1 MVSKDVL
8 EDVIDEWTEEIT
20 NENVIHRDITENIE
34 KTLNYEEVTV
44 IKGVRRSGKTFTL
57 YEMFKKHGGIYINFE
72 DDRLYDFKIEDFEK
86 VMDITKKNNQ
96 NTLYF
101 DEVQEV
107 SGWEKF
113 AHRTHRKIKILVAG
127 SNSRLLS
134 SEFSK
139 SLVGRTKGYSI
150 YPLSYS
156 EFLRFKKLKRS
167 RNSLS
172 EYMRI
177 GGFPRIVLSDD
188 VSLAKEYF
196 ERIIYRDILGREK
209 VMYPEAMKTLARYL
223 LSNIG
228 KEFSYRSLKNI
239 SGIKHENTVK
249 DYIGMLKEAFLIK
262 VINRFHPSL
271 KVQESYG
278 KKTYA
283 IDPSFVHL
291 GTRGSSDSGRIL
303 ENMVFLHLLKK
314 GHDIYFGKNK
324 KEVDFIICE
333 GLKPK
338 KIINVTYEAETK
350 ETKDRELAS
359 ISHFQKEIDVEG
371 EIVTMYPFK
380 VPKDIELL
388 LAHRF
393 LE

>member
-8 EDVIDEWTEEIT
+8 EDVIEEWTEEIAS
-20 NENVIHRDITENIE
+20 ENVIHRDITGEIEN
-34 KTLNYEEVTV
+34 TLNYEEVTV

-57 YEMFKKHGGIYINFE
+57 YELFQKHGGIYINFE
-72 DDRLYDFKIEDFEK
+72 DDRLYDFTIDDFEK

-96 NTLYF
+96 NILYF

-107 SGWEKF
+107 LGWEKF
-113 AHRTHRKIKILVAG
+113 AHRIHRKIKILVTG

-139 SLVGRTKGYSI
+139 SLVGRTKSYSI

-156 EFLRFKKLKRS
+156 EFLRFKKLRRS

-172 EYMRI
+172 DYMKI
-177 GGFPRIVLSDD
+177 GGFPRIVLTDD
-188 VSLAKEYF
+188 MSLANEYF

-239 SGIKHENTVK
+239 CGVKHENTVK
-249 DYIGMLKEAFLIK
+249 DYIGMLKEAFLIQ

-278 KKTYA
+278 KKTYS
-283 IDPSFVHL
+283 IDPSFINL
-291 GTRGSSDSGRIL
+291 GKRGSPDSGRIL
-303 ENMVFLHLLKK
+303 ENMVFLHLLRK
-314 GHDIYFGKNK
+314 GYDIYFGKNK
-324 KEVDFIICE
+324 KEVDFVICE
-333 GLKPK
+333 GLKPQ
-338 KIINVTYEAETK
+338 KILNVTYEAEKK
-350 ETKDRELAS
+350 ETKERELAS
-359 ISHFQKEIDVEG
+359 LLHFQKEIDVEG

-388 LAHRF
+388 LAHRY
-393 LE
+393 L

>member
-8 EDVIDEWTEEIT
+8 EDVIDEWTQEIT
-20 NENVIHRDITENIE
+20 KEKVIHRDITDDIE

-57 YEMFKKHGGIYINFE
+57 YELFQNHGGIYINFE
-72 DDRLYDFKIEDFEK
+72 DERLYDFSVEDFEK
-86 VMDITKKNNQ
+86 VLDITIKNNQ
-96 NTLYF
+96 NILYL

-107 SGWEKF
+107 TGWEKF
-113 AHRTHRKIKILVAG
+113 AHRTHRKTKILVTG

-134 SEFSK
+134 SEYSK
-139 SLVGRTKGYSI
+139 SIVGRTKSYSI
-150 YPLSYS
+150 YPLSFT

-172 EYMRI
+172 EYMKI
-177 GGFPRIVLSDD
+177 GGFPRIVLTGDLA
-188 VSLAKEYF
+188 LAKEYF
-196 ERIIYRDILGREK
+196 DRIIYRDILGREK
-209 VMYPEAMKTLARYL
+209 IMHPEAMRTLALYL

-228 KEFSYRSLKNI
+228 KEFSYRSLKTVT
-239 SGIKHENTVK
+239 GLKHENTVK
-249 DYIGMLKEAFLIK
+249 DYIGMLKEAFLIQ
-262 VINRFHPSL
+262 VINRYHPSL

-283 IDPSFVHL
+283 IDPSFAHL
-291 GTRGSSDSGRIL
+291 GKRASPDRGRML
-303 ENMVFLHLLKK
+303 ENMVFLHLQRK

-324 KEVDFIICE
+324 KEVDFIICK
-333 GLKPK
+333 GLKPQ
-338 KIINVTYEAETK
+338 KITNVTYEADTK
-350 ETKDRELAS
+350 ETKERELAS
-359 ISHFQKEIDVEG
+359 LSHFQKEIGVET
-371 EIVTMYPFK
+371 EIVTMYPFN
-380 VPKDIELL
+380 VPKGIELR

>member
-8 EDVIDEWTEEIT
+8 EDVIDEWAEEIT
-20 NENVIHRDITENIE
+20 NENVIHRDITDKIE
-34 KTLNYEEVTV
+34 KTLNYEEVTI

-57 YEMFKKHGGIYINFE
+57 FELFQKHGGVYINFE
-72 DDRLYDFKIEDFEK
+72 DERLYDFSIEDFEK
-86 VMDITKKNNQ
+86 IMDITKKNNQ
-96 NTLYF
+96 KTLYL

-113 AHRTHRKIKILVAG
+113 AHRTHRKIKILVTG
-127 SNSRLLS
+127 SNSKLPS

-139 SLVGRTKGYSI
+139 SLVGRTKSYSI
-150 YPLSYS
+150 YPLSYP
-156 EFLRFKKLKRS
+156 EFLRFKKMKRN

-172 EYMRI
+172 DYMKT
-177 GGFPRIVLSDD
+177 GGFPRIVLTSDM
-188 VSLAKEYF
+188 SLANEYF

-209 VMYPEAMKTLARYL
+209 VMYPEAVKTLARYL

-228 KEFSYRSLKNI
+228 KEFSYRSLK
-239 SGIKHENTVK
+239 SVCGVKHENTIK
-249 DYIGMLKEAFLIK
+249 DYIGMLKEAFLIH

-278 KKTYA
+278 KKIYS
-283 IDPSFVHL
+283 IDPSFIHL
-291 GTRGSSDSGRIL
+291 GKRGSLDSGRIL
-303 ENMVFLHLLKK
+303 ENMVYLHLLRK

-333 GLKPK
+333 GLKPQ
-338 KIINVTYEAETK
+338 KIMNVTFEVETRETK
-350 ETKDRELAS
+350 ERELAS
-359 ISHFQKEIDVEG
+359 LSHFQKEIGVEG
-371 EIVTMYPFK
+371 EMISMYPFK

-388 LAHRF
+388 LAHRY

>member
-20 NENVIHRDITENIE
+20 NENIIHRDITDNIE
-34 KTLNYEEVTV
+34 RTLNYEEVTV

-57 YEMFKKHGGIYINFE
+57 YELFQKYGGVYINFE
-72 DDRLYDFKIEDFEK
+72 DERLYDFHLEDFEK
-86 VMDITKKNNQ
+86 IMDITNKHNHK
-96 NTLYF
+96 TLYL

-113 AHRTHRKIKILVAG
+113 AHRIHRKIKILVTG
-127 SNSRLLS
+127 SNSKLLS

-139 SLVGRTKGYSI
+139 SLVGRTKSYSI
-150 YPLSYS
+150 YPLSYP
-156 EFLRFKKLKRS
+156 EFLRFRKLRRS
-167 RNSLS
+167 RNSLTD
-172 EYMRI
+172 YMKL
-177 GGFPRIVLSDD
+177 GGFPRIVLTGDI
-188 VSLAKEYF
+188 SLANEYF

-209 VMYPEAMKTLARYL
+209 VMHPEAMKTLALYL

-228 KEFSYRSLKNI
+228 KEFSYRSLKHI

-249 DYIGMLKEAFLIK
+249 DYIGMLKESFLIH
-262 VINRFHPSL
+262 VINRFHTSL

-278 KKTYA
+278 KKTYS
-283 IDPSFVHL
+283 IDPSFIDL
-291 GTRGSSDSGRIL
+291 GKRASPDSGRIL
-303 ENMVFLHLLKK
+303 ENMVFLHLLRR
-314 GHDIYFGKNK
+314 GDDLYFGKDK
-324 KEVDFIICE
+324 KEVDFIICK
-333 GLKPK
+333 GLKPQ
-338 KIINVTYEAETK
+338 KILNVTYEPETM
-350 ETKDRELAS
+350 ETINRELS
-359 ISHFQKEIDVEG
+359 SLLHFQKEIGVKG
-371 EIVTMYPFK
+371 EMVSMYPFK

>member
-8 EDVIDEWTEEIT
+8 EDVIDEWTEDIT
-20 NENVIHRDITENIE
+20 NEDVIHRDATENIE
-34 KTLNYEEVTV
+34 RTLNYEEVTV

-57 YEMFKKHGGIYINFE
+57 YELFQKHGGVYINFE
-72 DDRLYDFKIEDFEK
+72 DDRLYDFTMEDFEK
-86 VMDITKKNNQ
+86 IMDITRKNNLK
-96 NTLYF
+96 TLYL

-107 SGWEKF
+107 SRWEKF
-113 AHRTHRKIKILVAG
+113 AHRTHRKIKILVTG

-139 SLVGRTKGYSI
+139 SLVGRTKSYSI

-156 EFLRFKKLKRS
+156 EFLRFKKLRRS
-167 RNSLS
+167 KNSLS
-172 EYMRI
+172 DYMRI
-177 GGFPRIVLSDD
+177 GGFPRIVLTDD
-188 VSLAKEYF
+188 TSLANEYF

-239 SGIKHENTVK
+239 CGVKHENTIK
-249 DYIGMLKEAFLIK
+249 DYIGKLKEGFLIH
-262 VINRFHPSL
+262 VINRFHTSL

-278 KKTYA
+278 KKAYS
-283 IDPSFVHL
+283 IDPSFIHL
-291 GTRGSSDSGRIL
+291 GKRGSPDNGRIL
-303 ENMVFLHLLKK
+303 ENMVFLHLLRK

-324 KEVDFIICE
+324 KEIDFVICK
-333 GLKPK
+333 GLKPQ
-338 KIINVTYEAETK
+338 KILNVTYEAEKK
-350 ETKDRELAS
+350 ETKERELAS
-359 ISHFQKEIDVEG
+359 LLHFQKEIGVEG
-371 EIVTMYPFK
+371 EMVSMYPFK
-380 VPKDIELL
+380 VPKDMKLR

-393 LE
+393 LD

>member
-113 AHRTHRKIKILVAG
+113 AHRTHRKIKILVTG

-239 SGIKHENTVK
+239 CGVKHENTVK
-249 DYIGMLKEAFLIK
+249 DYIGMLKEAFLIL

-271 KVQESYG
+271 KIQESYG

-283 IDPSFVHL
+283 IDPSFAHL
-291 GTRGSSDSGRIL
+291 GKRVSPDSGRIL
-303 ENMVFLHLLKK
+303 ENMVFLHLQRK

-333 GLKPK
+333 GLKPQ
-338 KIINVTYEAETK
+338 KIINVTYEAEIK
-350 ETKDRELAS
+350 ETKERELAS
-359 ISHFQKEIDVEG
+359 LSHFQKEIDVEG
-371 EIVTMYPFK
+371 EIVSMYPFK

>member
-1 MVSKDVL
+1 MVSKDVIV
-8 EDVIDEWTEEIT
+8 DVIEEWSEEIT
-20 NENVIHRDITENIE
+20 NEKVIHRDVTDSIE
-34 KTLNYEEVTV
+34 KTLNYEEVTI

-57 YEMFKKHGGIYINFE
+57 YELVQKHGGIYINFE
-72 DDRLYDFKIEDFEK
+72 DDRLYDFTIEDFEK
-86 VMDITKKNNQ
+86 IMDIIKQNKQ

-113 AHRTHRKIKILVAG
+113 AHRSHRKIKILVTG
-127 SNSRLLS
+127 SNSKLLS

-139 SLVGRTKGYSI
+139 SLVGRTKSYSI

-172 EYMRI
+172 DYMRI
-177 GGFPRIVLSDD
+177 GGFPRIVLTDD
-188 VSLAKEYF
+188 MSLAGEYF
-196 ERIIYRDILGREK
+196 ERIIYKDILGREK
-209 VMYPEAMKTLARYL
+209 VMYPEAMKTLAMYL

-228 KEFSYRSLKNI
+228 KEFSYRSLK
-239 SGIKHENTVK
+239 SVCGIKHENTIK
-249 DYIGMLKEAFLIK
+249 DYIGMLKDSFMIH
-262 VINRFHPSL
+262 VINRYHPSL

-283 IDPSFVHL
+283 IDPSFIHL
-291 GTRGSSDSGRIL
+291 GKRGSPDIGRIL
-303 ENMVFLHLLKK
+303 ENMVFLHLLRRR
-314 GHDIYFGKNK
+314 HDLYFGKNK

-333 GLKPK
+333 GLKPQR
-338 KIINVTYEAETK
+338 ILNVTYEADKKETK
-350 ETKDRELAS
+350 ERELAS
-359 ISHFQKEIDVEG
+359 LLHFQKEIGIDG
-371 EIVTMYPFK
+371 EIVSMYPFK
-380 VPKDIELL
+380 VPNNIELH

-393 LE
+393 LD

>member
-8 EDVIDEWTEEIT
+8 EDVIEEWTEEIA
-20 NENVIHRDITENIE
+20 NENVIHRDISDEIE

-44 IKGVRRSGKTFTL
+44 INGVRRSGKTFTL
-57 YEMFKKHGGIYINFE
+57 YELFQKHGGIYINFE
-72 DDRLYDFKIEDFEK
+72 DDRLYDFTIDDFEK

-96 NTLYF
+96 NILYL

-113 AHRTHRKIKILVAG
+113 AHRIHRKIKILVTG

-139 SLVGRTKGYSI
+139 SLVGRTKSYSI

-156 EFLRFKKLKRS
+156 EFLRFKKLRRS

-172 EYMRI
+172 DYMKI

-188 VSLAKEYF
+188 MSLANEYF

-239 SGIKHENTVK
+239 CGIKHENTIK
-249 DYIGMLKEAFLIK
+249 AYIGMFKEAFLIQ
-262 VINRFHPSL
+262 VINRFHASL

-283 IDPSFVHL
+283 IDPSLISL
-291 GTRGSSDSGRIL
+291 GKRGSPDSGRIL
-303 ENMVFLHLLKK
+303 ENLVFLYLLRK

-324 KEVDFIICE
+324 KEVDFVICE
-333 GLKPK
+333 GLKPQ
-338 KIINVTYEAETK
+338 KIMNVTYEAETK
-350 ETKDRELAS
+350 ETKERELAS
-359 ISHFQKEIDVEG
+359 LLHFQKEIDCEV

-380 VPKDIELL
+380 VAKNIELL

-393 LE
+393 L

>member
-8 EDVIDEWTEEIT
+8 EDVIEEWAEEIA
-20 NENVIHRDITENIE
+20 NENVIHRDITDEIDR
-34 KTLNYEEVTV
+34 TMNYEEVTV

-57 YEMFKKHGGIYINFE
+57 YELFQKHGGIYINFE
-72 DDRLYDFKIEDFEK
+72 DDRLYDFTIDDFEK
-86 VMDITKKNNQ
+86 VLDITRKNKQ
-96 NTLYF
+96 NILYF

-107 SGWEKF
+107 TGWEKF
-113 AHRTHRKIKILVAG
+113 AHRTHRKIKILVTG

-139 SLVGRTKGYSI
+139 SLVGRTKSYSI

-156 EFLRFKKLKRS
+156 EFLRFKKSRRS

-172 EYMRI
+172 DYMKI
-177 GGFPRIVLSDD
+177 GGFPRIVLTDD
-188 VSLAKEYF
+188 MSLAKEYF

-209 VMYPEAMKTLARYL
+209 VMFPEAMKTLARYL

-239 SGIKHENTVK
+239 GGVKHENTVK
-249 DYIGMLKEAFLIK
+249 DYIGMLKEAFLIQ

-278 KKTYA
+278 KKVYA

-291 GTRGSSDSGRIL
+291 GKRGSPDSGRIL
-303 ENMVFLHLLKK
+303 ENMVFLHLLRE
-314 GHDIYFGKNK
+314 GHDVYFGKNK
-324 KEVDFIICE
+324 KEVDFVICE
-333 GLKPK
+333 GLKPQRLM
-338 KIINVTYEAETK
+338 NVTYEAETR
-350 ETKDRELAS
+350 ETRERELTS
-359 ISHFQKEIDVEG
+359 ISHFQKKMDVEG
-371 EIVTMYPFK
+371 TIVSMYPFK
-380 VPKDIELL
+380 LTRDIELL

>member
-8 EDVIDEWTEEIT
+8 EDVIEEWTEEIS
-20 NENVIHRDITENIE
+20 NEKVIHRDISGEIE

-44 IKGVRRSGKTFTL
+44 IGGVRRSGKTFTL
-57 YEMFKKHGGIYINFE
+57 YELFQKHGGIYINFE
-72 DDRLYDFKIEDFEK
+72 DDRLYDFTIDDFEK
-86 VMDITKKNNQ
+86 VVDITKKNNQ
-96 NTLYF
+96 KILYF

-113 AHRTHRKIKILVAG
+113 AHRTHRKIKILVTG

-139 SLVGRTKGYSI
+139 SLVGRTKSYSI

-156 EFLRFKKLKRS
+156 EFLRFRKLKRS

-172 EYMRI
+172 DYMKV
-177 GGFPRIVLSDD
+177 GGFPRIVLTDD
-188 VSLAKEYF
+188 LSLANEYF
-196 ERIIYRDILGREK
+196 ERMIYRDILGREK
-209 VMYPEAMKTLARYL
+209 VMYPEAVKTLAIYL

-239 SGIKHENTVK
+239 CGVKHENTVK
-249 DYIGMLKEAFLIK
+249 DYIGKLKEAFLIQ

-271 KVQESYG
+271 KIQESYG
-278 KKTYA
+278 KKAYA

-291 GTRGSSDSGRIL
+291 GKRGGPDRGRIL
-303 ENMVFLHLLKK
+303 ENMVFLHLLRE
-314 GHDIYFGKNK
+314 GYEVYFGKNK
-324 KEVDFIICE
+324 KEVDFVICE
-333 GLKPK
+333 GLKPQR
-338 KIINVTYEAETK
+338 IMNVTYEAETM
-350 ETKDRELAS
+350 ETKERELAS
-359 ISHFQKEIDVEG
+359 LLHFQKEIDVEG
-371 EIVTMYPFK
+371 AIVSMYPFK
-380 VPKDIELL
+380 LSKDIELL